1 MLLYILLDVKL
12 NYYKK
17 YLIMKTIDFSYF
29 IERYNAGEMSEVEK
43 QWFQKELEG
52 NKKLRDE
59 AEFRKKTDLT
69 LRNHDII
76 QLRSKLAEIEKRR
89 ATEVPVKSPGKH
101 INMKYAAAIAGLV
114 LLGSLALFTGSRNLT
129 NDEILDRYYKLY
141 ENTTGNR
148 SVQSQANTVFSDAID
163 NYVVSD
169 FKAAIAGFT
178 QILQSE
184 PDNMQATLFHGIS
197 NYEMKNYPVAK
208 QSFGKIT
215 KENDNVYFED
225 AQWYLALCYLKT
237 NEQDQAIEQFNNIK
251 KSTSIHRK
259 DARKILRQLK

>member
-1 MLLYILLDVKL
+1 
-12 NYYKK
+12 
-17 YLIMKTIDFSYF
+17 MKTIDFSYF

-59 AEFRKKTDLT
+59 AEFRKKTDMA

-89 ATEVPVKSPGKH
+89 ATEIPVKNPGKH

-114 LLGSLALFTGSRNLT
+114 LLGSIALFTGSRNLT
-129 NDEILDRYYKLY
+129 NDKILDHFYKLY
-141 ENTTGNR
+141 ETPANNR
-148 SVQSQANTVFSDAID
+148 SVQLQPNSELTDAID
-163 NYVVSD
+163 YYKVGDYKTAIEYFTKVLKSD
-169 FKAAIAGFT
+169 
-178 QILQSE
+178 
-184 PDNMQATLFHGIS
+184 PDNMQTTFLSGIS

-208 QSFGKIT
+208 QSFK
-215 KENDNVYFED
+215 KVAEENDNVYFED

-251 KSTSIHRK
+251 KSTSIYRK